1 MVSPVPYISSSL
13 SSPEEG
19 GATMRLEGGPN
30 PSFLLLLKTGIKVL
44 FGLFI

>member
-1 MVSPVPYISSSL
+1 MLSPVPYISSSL

-19 GATMRLEGGPN
+19 GATIRFDGGPN
-30 PSFLLLLKTGIKVL
+30 PSFLLLLKTGINVL